1 MPKANFLELRKGE
14 VRFEKGSLRRLPT
27 EPHPFDPLRAS
38 TLLWLADKGAGQM
51 NAWHDF
57 FLAQAG
63 AAGVLTG
70 LVFVGVSIN
79 LQKIVS
85 DPSSGLAGRAA
96 EALIL
101 LVAVLL
107 ASVLVLVPAQ
117 GAGLLGAE
125 VLVVGFAA
133 WVWIVAIQLP
143 RLREW
148 GTMRA
153 DLRVSFVLRVVLGQ
167 VGTLATVIAGVAV
180 LWVGPG
186 GLYWLVA
193 GTLFSIIAALAEA
206 WVLLV
211 EINR

>member
-1 MPKANFLELRKGE
+1 M
-14 VRFEKGSLRRLPT
+14 
-27 EPHPFDPLRAS
+27 HD
-38 TLLWLADKGAGQM
+38 
-51 NAWHDF
+51 WHDF

-101 LVAVLL
+101 LVAVLM
-107 ASVLVLVPAQ
+107 ASVLVLVPGQA
-117 GAGLLGAE
+117 LDVLGVE
-125 VLVVGFAA
+125 VLVVGLAA
-133 WVWIVAIQLP
+133 WGWIVAIQLQL
-143 RLREW
+143 LRRW
-148 GTMRA
+148 GAMRA
-153 DLRVSFVLRVVLGQ
+153 DLRGPFVLRVALGQ
-167 VGTLATVIAGVAV
+167 IATLPLVMAGVTV
-180 LWVGPG
+180 LSVGLG

-193 GTLFSIIAALAEA
+193 GTVFSILAGLFEA

>member
-1 MPKANFLELRKGE
+1 
-14 VRFEKGSLRRLPT
+14 
-27 EPHPFDPLRAS
+27 
-38 TLLWLADKGAGQM
+38 M
-51 NAWHDF
+51 NEWHDF

-85 DPSSGLAGRAA
+85 DPRSGLAGRAG

-101 LVAVLL
+101 LVAVLTV
-107 ASVLVLVPAQ
+107 SVLVLVPGQ
-117 GAGLLGAE
+117 SLGVLGAE
-125 VLVVGFAA
+125 VLVVGLAA
-133 WVWIVAIQLP
+133 WGWIVAIQLQL
-143 RLREW
+143 LREW

-153 DLRVSFVLRVVLGQ
+153 DLRVPFVLRVVLGQ
-167 VGTLATVIAGVAV
+167 VATLPLVIAGVAV
-180 LWVGPG
+180 LWVGPV

-193 GTLFSIIAALAEA
+193 GTVFSILAALFEA

>member
-1 MPKANFLELRKGE
+1 
-14 VRFEKGSLRRLPT
+14 
-27 EPHPFDPLRAS
+27 
-38 TLLWLADKGAGQM
+38 M

-57 FLAQAG
+57 FLAQA
-63 AAGVLTG
+63 AATATLTG

-85 DPSSGLAGRAA
+85 DPRSGLAGRAG

-101 LVAVLL
+101 LVAALTV
-107 ASVLVLVPAQ
+107 SVLVLVPGQ
-117 GAGLLGAE
+117 GAGVLGAE
-125 VLVVGFAA
+125 LLVVGLAA
-133 WVWIVAIQLP
+133 WGWIVAIQLP

-153 DLRVSFVLRVVLGQ
+153 DLRVSFVVRVVVGQ
-167 VGTLATVIAGVAV
+167 VATLALVIAGVAV
-180 LWVGPG
+180 LSVGPG
-186 GLYWLVA
+186 GLYWLMA
-193 GTLFSIIAALAEA
+193 GTVFSILAALFEA

>member
-1 MPKANFLELRKGE
+1 
-14 VRFEKGSLRRLPT
+14 
-27 EPHPFDPLRAS
+27 
-38 TLLWLADKGAGQM
+38 M
-51 NAWHDF
+51 NEWHDF

-85 DPSSGLAGRAA
+85 NPSSGLAGRAA

-107 ASVLVLVPAQ
+107 ASVLVLVPGQ
-117 GAGLLGAE
+117 GPGVLGAE
-125 VLVVGFAA
+125 ALVVGLAA
-133 WVWIVAIQLP
+133 WGWIVAIQLP
-143 RLREW
+143 RLRDW

-153 DLRVSFVLRVVLGQ
+153 DLRGPFVLRVVLCQ
-167 VGTLATVIAGVAV
+167 VATLPLVIAGVAV

-186 GLYWLVA
+186 GVYWLMA
-193 GTLFSIIAALAEA
+193 GTVFSILAALFEA

>member
-1 MPKANFLELRKGE
+1 MMAADRAERALTRYVRLHFFGE
-14 VRFEKGSLRRLPT
+14 RDEG
-27 EPHPFDPLRAS
+27 E
-38 TLLWLADKGAGQM
+38 GQM

-85 DPSSGLAGRAA
+85 DRRSGLAGRAG

-101 LVAVLL
+101 LVGVLL
-107 ASVLVLVPAQ
+107 ASVLGLVPAQ
-117 GAGLLGAE
+117 GAGMLGAE
-125 VLVVGFAA
+125 VLVVGLAA
-133 WVWIVAIQLP
+133 WGCVVAIQLP

-148 GTMRA
+148 GTKRA
-153 DLRVSFVLRVVLGQ
+153 DLRVSLVLRVVLGQ
-167 VGTLATVIAGVAV
+167 VGTLAMVIAGVAV

-193 GTLFSIIAALAEA
+193 GTLFSIIAALADA

>member
-1 MPKANFLELRKGE
+1 MVE
-14 VRFEKGSLRRLPT
+14 
-27 EPHPFDPLRAS
+27 
-38 TLLWLADKGAGQM
+38 Q
-51 NAWHDF
+51 WHDF

-79 LQKIVS
+79 LQMIVS
-85 DPSSGLAGRAA
+85 DPNSGLAGRAA

-101 LVAVLL
+101 LVAVLV
-107 ASVLVLVPAQ
+107 ASVLVLVPEQ
-117 GAGLLGAE
+117 GVGVLGAE
-125 VLVVGFAA
+125 VLAVGLAC
-133 WVWIVAIQLP
+133 WGWIVYIQLP

-167 VGTLATVIAGVAV
+167 VATLTLVIAGVAMF
-180 LWVGPG
+180 LVGLG

-193 GTLFSIIAALAEA
+193 STIFSILAALADA

>member
-1 MPKANFLELRKGE
+1 LTRYVRLHFFGE
-14 VRFEKGSLRRLPT
+14 RDEG
-27 EPHPFDPLRAS
+27 E
-38 TLLWLADKGAGQM
+38 GQM
-51 NAWHDF
+51 NEWHDF

-85 DPSSGLAGRAA
+85 DPRSGLAGRAA

-107 ASVLVLVPAQ
+107 ASVLGLVPGQ

-125 VLVVGFAA
+125 VLVVGLAA

-167 VGTLATVIAGVAV
+167 VGTLAMVIAGGAV

-193 GTLFSIIAALAEA
+193 GTLFSIIAALADA

>member
-1 MPKANFLELRKGE
+1 
-14 VRFEKGSLRRLPT
+14 
-27 EPHPFDPLRAS
+27 
-38 TLLWLADKGAGQM
+38 M

-85 DPSSGLAGRAA
+85 DPNSGLVGRAA

-101 LVAVLL
+101 LVAVLTV
-107 ASVLVLVPAQ
+107 SVFVLVPGQ

-125 VLVVGFAA
+125 VLVVGLAA
-133 WVWIVAIQLP
+133 CGWIAAIQLP

-167 VGTLATVIAGVAV
+167 VATLTLVIAGVAV

-193 GTLFSIIAALAEA
+193 STVFSILAALADA

>member
-1 MPKANFLELRKGE
+1 
-14 VRFEKGSLRRLPT
+14 
-27 EPHPFDPLRAS
+27 
-38 TLLWLADKGAGQM
+38 M
-51 NAWHDF
+51 NEWHDF

-79 LQKIVS
+79 LQKILS
-85 DPSSGLAGRAA
+85 DPSSGLTGRAV

-107 ASVLVLVPAQ
+107 ASVLVLVPGQ
-117 GAGLLGAE
+117 GVGVLGAE
-125 VLVVGFAA
+125 VLVVGLAA
-133 WVWIVAIQLP
+133 WGWIVAIQLP
-143 RLREW
+143 RVREW

-153 DLRVSFVLRVVLGQ
+153 DLRVSFVLRVVVGQ
-167 VGTLATVIAGVAV
+167 VATLALVIAGVGV

-193 GTLFSIIAALAEA
+193 GTVFSILGALADA

>member
-1 MPKANFLELRKGE
+1 
-14 VRFEKGSLRRLPT
+14 
-27 EPHPFDPLRAS
+27 
-38 TLLWLADKGAGQM
+38 M

-57 FLAQAG
+57 FLAQA
-63 AAGVLTG
+63 AATATLTG
-70 LVFVGVSIN
+70 LVFVAVSIN
-79 LQKIVS
+79 LHKIVS
-85 DPSSGLAGRAA
+85 DPSSGLAGRAG

-101 LVAVLL
+101 LVGVLTV
-107 ASVLVLVPAQ
+107 SVLVLVPAQ

-125 VLVVGFAA
+125 VLVVGLAA
-133 WVWIVAIQLP
+133 WGWIVTIQLP

-153 DLRVSFVLRVVLGQ
+153 DLRGPFVLRVVLGQ
-167 VGTLATVIAGVAV
+167 VATLTLVIAGVAV

-193 GTLFSIIAALAEA
+193 GTVFSIVAALFEA

>member
-1 MPKANFLELRKGE
+1 
-14 VRFEKGSLRRLPT
+14 
-27 EPHPFDPLRAS
+27 
-38 TLLWLADKGAGQM
+38 M
-51 NAWHDF
+51 NEWHDF

-85 DPSSGLAGRAA
+85 NPSSGLAGRAA

-101 LVAVLL
+101 LVAVLI
-107 ASVLVLVPAQ
+107 ASVLVLVPGQ
-117 GAGLLGAE
+117 GPGVLGTE
-125 VLVVGFAA
+125 VLVVGLAA
-133 WVWIVAIQLP
+133 WGWIVAIQLP

-148 GTMRA
+148 GTLRA
-153 DLRVSFVLRVVLGQ
+153 DLRVSFVVRVVLGQ
-167 VGTLATVIAGVAV
+167 VATLTLVIAGVAV

-186 GLYWLVA
+186 GLYWLV
-193 GTLFSIIAALAEA
+193 TSTVFSILTALADA

>member
-1 MPKANFLELRKGE
+1 
-14 VRFEKGSLRRLPT
+14 V
-27 EPHPFDPLRAS
+27 
-38 TLLWLADKGAGQM
+38 

-79 LQKIVS
+79 LQKILS
-85 DPSSGLAGRAA
+85 DPSSGLAGRAV

-101 LVAVLL
+101 LVAVLV
-107 ASVLVLVPAQ
+107 ASVLGLVPGQ
-117 GAGLLGAE
+117 GVGVLGAE
-125 VLVVGFAA
+125 VLVVGLAA
-133 WVWIVAIQLP
+133 WGWIVAIHLP
-143 RLREW
+143 RVREW
-148 GTMRA
+148 ETMRA
-153 DLRVSFVLRVVLGQ
+153 DLRVSFVVRVVVGQ
-167 VGTLATVIAGVAV
+167 VATLALVIAGVAM

-193 GTLFSIIAALAEA
+193 GTVFAILGALADA

>member
-1 MPKANFLELRKGE
+1 
-14 VRFEKGSLRRLPT
+14 
-27 EPHPFDPLRAS
+27 
-38 TLLWLADKGAGQM
+38 M

-85 DPSSGLAGRAA
+85 DRRSGLAGRAG

-101 LVAVLL
+101 LVGVLL
-107 ASVLVLVPAQ
+107 ASVLGLVPAQ
-117 GAGLLGAE
+117 GAGMLGAE
-125 VLVVGFAA
+125 VLVVGLAA
-133 WVWIVAIQLP
+133 WGCVVAIQLP

-153 DLRVSFVLRVVLGQ
+153 DLRVSLVLRVVLGQ
-167 VGTLATVIAGVAV
+167 VGTLAMVIAGVAV

-193 GTLFSIIAALAEA
+193 GTLFSILATLFEA